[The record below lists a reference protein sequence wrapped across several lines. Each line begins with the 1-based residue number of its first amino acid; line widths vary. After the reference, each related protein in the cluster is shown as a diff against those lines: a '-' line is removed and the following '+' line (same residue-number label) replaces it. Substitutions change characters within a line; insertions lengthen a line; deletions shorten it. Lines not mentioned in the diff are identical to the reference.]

1 MPYLLHELTPRHLL
15 DLHCTSNDDKT
26 KSRSGVSRG
35 TTYISDNVTS
45 QKLTRKA
52 LSLNSV
58 RKEKTQIRMFGVGKF
73 ATGRVAGKRS
83 LAELQINSVRKP
95 RYRWVKQ
102 PEGLAR

>member
-1 MPYLLHELTPRHLL
+1 MPNLLHELTPRHLL

-26 KSRSGVSRG
+26 KSGSGVIRG

-58 RKEKTQIRMFGVGKF
+58 RKK
-73 ATGRVAGKRS
+73 
-83 LAELQINSVRKP
+83 KP
-95 RYRWVKQ
+95 KS
-102 PEGLAR
+102 ECLGLANSPLGA